1 MAAGGVAWERKW
13 LQEVWPGRGSDCRG
27 VAWERESLKNGTMEG
42 DREGRFERREQ
53 LASAQALR
61 LHTNHIP
68 QWYQYHTAS
77 DGRLGGRG

>member
-1 MAAGGVAWERKW
+1 MTAGPRECDLGEEVAAG
-13 LQEVWPGRGSDCRG
+13 G

-42 DREGRFERREQ
+42 DREERFERREQ
-53 LASAQALR
+53 LASSQALR

-68 QWYQYHTAS
+68 QWCQYHTAS